1 VIVIGRYPV
10 YLELASKLG
19 ARAFNIPM
27 SEWNSMTA
35 ADQWSK
41 NVAFLDAAIT
51 AGERIILATPPEKIP
66 PGCTLE
72 KGIAVFG

>member
-1 VIVIGRYPV
+1 M
-10 YLELASKLG
+10 K
-19 ARAFNIPM
+19 
-27 SEWNSMTA
+27 A

-72 KGIAVFG
+72 KECSIWLAVVSFQSLLMVAGGRQYNVR